1 MDALPASD
9 TIPAG
14 RRLVVYVSSGT
25 SFILSR
31 AKRHQLANDLREI
44 EAKLRSYNAS
54 VRHLSLVHRANG
66 GLSTPHL
73 SQRLDGTITLIHHDS
88 PTWAATQSPL
98 LPVAQPVLG
107 TRPGVPR
114 PINPSSRAELRAY
127 AIRRGVSPR
136 EAWHRFPPST
146 TAEQEEML
154 KATAARKRL
163 PLDPQEA
170 AFRAYARKM
179 KRDPKDAA
187 LRAEFQASLS
197 SISALLGDLL

>member
-1 MDALPASD
+1 MTSSD

-14 RRLVVYVSSGT
+14 FRLIPFRSTGT
-25 SFILSR
+25 AFVLSR

-44 EAKLRSYNAS
+44 EARIRAYNVG
-54 VRHLSLVHRANG
+54 VRHLSLAMRATG
-66 GLSTPHL
+66 ALTVPSL
-73 SQRLDGTITLIHHDS
+73 SQRLDGTLTLVHHDS
-88 PTWAATQSPL
+88 PSWAATQSPL
-98 LPVAQPVLG
+98 LPTAQPVLG

-136 EAWHRFPPST
+136 EAWHRFPPSSP
-146 TAEQEEML
+146 EEREEML